1 MIVVQHVKGET
12 INLFYF
18 GSLIVLLH
26 LFFFFCRGRGDVK
39 ELYIPHFSS
48 FYGRLTQLK
57 FIRKSGLG
65 MMGYNVFKSG
75 GDN

>member
-1 MIVVQHVKGET
+1 M
-12 INLFYF
+12 
-18 GSLIVLLH
+18 
-26 LFFFFCRGRGDVK
+26 K

-57 FIRKSGLG
+57 FIHKSKESGLG
-65 MMGYNVFKSG
+65 MMGYNVFKPG